1 MSRRKR
7 KKQKKQVSPLP
18 FRVSTSENYRY
29 VTASGVFGGMSPN
42 DCRII
47 FYLDRFIPDIVPGG
61 APGEIKIR
69 EVNRELQ
76 VEIHMSPAQ
85 FMSMSQWMTRRV
97 NDFEEQFGEIQIL
110 AEEEDNPLAQ

>member
-1 MSRRKR
+1 MSRKKR
-7 KKQKKQVSPLP
+7 KKPKIQASPPP

-47 FYLDRFIPDIVPGG
+47 FYLDRYVPDLVPGG
-61 APGEIKIR
+61 APDEMRIR

-85 FMSMSQWMTRRV
+85 FLSMSQWMTSHV
-97 NDFEEQFGEIQIL
+97 NDFQEQFGEIQIL
-110 AEEEDNPLAQ
+110 VEEEDNPVAY